1 MVERCSELHDAWQ
14 AGARAAKSQPSQP
27 AKCVDG
33 FARGPGLVDVLSR
46 PCELLTRLGVVHAG
60 AHAKAATVCEQALVH
75 IHIPLGDG
83 CDEPCWQLQKC
94 SSAAMRRPCR
104 SGWQDAHGIVIL
116 HWHFWQDLQ
125 CQVLQ
130 SAQCPHFRQCLVW
143 EMSTTPPRQKE
154 KKHPSPMSKPR
165 SEQNAW
171 TRLRSSLPGRILGL
185 YFHWW

>member
-14 AGARAAKSQPSQP
+14 AGARAAKSHPSQP

-75 IHIPLGDG
+75 VHVPLGDG

-130 SAQCPHFRQCLVW
+130 SAQCPHFRQKQPAVFGLGDVHHA
-143 EMSTTPPRQKE
+143 PPAEGKE
-154 KKHPSPMSKPR
+154 TSLAHVEAAVR
-165 SEQNAW
+165 AE
-171 TRLRSSLPGRILGL
+171 RLDQAAIVVAG
-185 YFHWW
+185 